1 MAEGVFHLDVLTPGG
16 YICCEEVTHVFAP
29 GKEGYLGILANHAPL
44 VTSLD
49 IGIVNY
55 TPAAGGHEEVLAVAN
70 GVLEVSNNR
79 VSILAD
85 TAEKWDEI
93 DLERAIA
100 ARDRALKRLTKME
113 TGVDIDRAQAAYQR
127 ALTRVRVKE
136 RKFSF

>member
-16 YICCEEVTHVFAP
+16 TICCVEVTHVFAP

-49 IGIVNY
+49 IGVVNY
-55 TPAAGGHEEVLAVAN
+55 TPADGGPEEVIAVAN
-70 GVLEVSNNR
+70 GFLEVSNNR

-93 DLERAIA
+93 DLKRAIA
-100 ARDRALKRLTKME
+100 ARDRALERLTMME
-113 TGVDIDRAQAAYQR
+113 EDIDIERTQAALKR